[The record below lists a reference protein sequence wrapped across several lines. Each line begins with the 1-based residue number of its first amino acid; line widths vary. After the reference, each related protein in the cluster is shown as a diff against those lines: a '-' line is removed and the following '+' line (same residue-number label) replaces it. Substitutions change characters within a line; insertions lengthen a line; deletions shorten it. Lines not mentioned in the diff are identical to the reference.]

1 MMALCVQE
9 GLKLS
14 KLGGICAGNAT
25 VRKPYYLNVKG
36 HPSNPQ
42 FLPIFHCIAV
52 LERIVASCHLVSVRP

>member
-1 MMALCVQE
+1 MMTFYVQE

-14 KLGGICAGNAT
+14 KPGGICAVGT
-25 VRKPYYLNVKG
+25 VLRKD

-52 LERIVASCHLVSVRP
+52 LKRIVVSWHLVSVRP

>member
-25 VRKPYYLNVKG
+25 VRKSYCLNVKD
-36 HPSNPQ
+36 HPSNLQ

-52 LERIVASCHLVSVRP
+52 LERIAASCYLVSVRP